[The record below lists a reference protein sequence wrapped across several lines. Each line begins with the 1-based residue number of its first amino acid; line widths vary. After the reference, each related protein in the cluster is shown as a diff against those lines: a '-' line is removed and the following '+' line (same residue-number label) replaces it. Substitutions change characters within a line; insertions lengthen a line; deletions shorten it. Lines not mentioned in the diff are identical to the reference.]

1 MAGYN
6 WNLTPTGIGSRLATS
21 TGRDGPVTILEEQ
34 YRPSPGER
42 RGMSGRLVI
51 GSARCSCQAAADAQ
65 TFAAGWKPLARWA
78 REVAVAAHSTE
89 IGGEDSK
96 GDLRQALPLWK
107 RALDLF
113 CLFISLPVTLP
124 LGLCIAA
131 YIKLVSAGPALFR
144 QERVGFR
151 GRRFVCLKFRT
162 MRVNAD
168 QEAHARHLR
177 ALMQRDAP
185 LTKLDAAGDPRL
197 IPGGALLRA
206 TGLDELPQLINVLL
220 GEMSLVGPRP
230 CIPYEYEILSE
241 HDKQRFEAVPG
252 LTGLWQV
259 SGKNKTTFSQMIEL
273 DIRYARTKSLW
284 LDLKIM
290 ARTFSA
296 LAAQVR
302 ETRQAAPVA
311 AAPTILPT
319 PRVSRE
325 TL

>member
-1 MAGYN
+1 MRGNQGSMRAGPC
-6 WNLTPTGIGSRLATS
+6 WRRAAARADAWTAGRATLTLW
-21 TGRDGPVTILEEQ
+21 
-34 YRPSPGER
+34 PGETTPAAQ
-42 RGMSGRLVI
+42 
-51 GSARCSCQAAADAQ
+51 SAAFDDRDARAEFRAAM
-65 TFAAGWKPLARWA
+65 P
-78 REVAVAAHSTE
+78 V
-89 IGGEDSK
+89 
-96 GDLRQALPLWK
+96 WK
-107 RALDLF
+107 RLLDLF
-113 CLFISLPVTLP
+113 CLLISLPVTLP
-124 LGLCIAA
+124 VGLCIAA
-131 YIKLVSAGPALFR
+131 YIKVVSQGPALFR
-144 QERVGFR
+144 QERVGLR
-151 GRRFVCLKFRT
+151 GQRFVCLKFRT

-168 QEAHARHLR
+168 QQAHARHLR
-177 ALMQRDAP
+177 ALMEADAP

-197 IPGGALLRA
+197 IPGGAFLRA

-302 ETRQAAPVA
+302 EARQAARPTPAPVL
-311 AAPTILPT
+311 LPT